1 LDGDTLGAIFVRLLA
16 AAGTAEQLRCCG
28 CVSKLWYECSLNESL
43 WRVLLL
49 RRCATGVGQ
58 EASKMLEAIESSQL
72 AGREPVMSYR
82 SQYIRSVTTQVLT
95 WGHCGRGDDDARD
108 AVRTPALIAPNG
120 LRGVGVRSVTAGAGF
135 SCAVDTRTHT
145 RTYTNANIHAQ
156 TTQERTDKTSSQKHP
171 RARTITRAHT
181 RTLVCRPFVWVDECV
196 TMTGDLECR
205 SSMLGYEPPWA
216 VWAAN
221 KHRFLCHRTN
231 CSEAA
236 S

>member
-1 LDGDTLGAIFVRLLA
+1 MLHNSLVVDIDNMEIREKIVGAQREQAATATIRFIFMTLLGAAELDGDTLDAIFVRLLA
-16 AAGTAEQLRCCG
+16 ASGTAEQLRCCG

-58 EASKMLEAIESSQL
+58 EASKMLEAIELSQL

-95 WGHCGRGDDDARD
+95 WGHCGRSDDDARD

-135 SCAVDTRTHT
+135 SCAVDTHTRTHT
-145 RTYTNANIHAQ
+145 HTHTHTLTHTQTQTYTHKQPKKGQ
-156 TTQERTDKTSSQKHP
+156 TKHP
-171 RARTITRAHT
+171 HRNILAH
-181 RTLVCRPFVWVDECV
+181 
-196 TMTGDLECR
+196 
-205 SSMLGYEPPWA
+205 
-216 VWAAN
+216 
-221 KHRFLCHRTN
+221 
-231 CSEAA
+231 
-236 S
+236 

>member
-95 WGHCGRGDDDARD
+95 WGQCGRGDDDARD

-135 SCAVDTRTHT
+135 SCAVDTRTHSP
-145 RTYTNANIHAQ
+145 TYTNANIHTHTQPKKGQ
-156 TTQERTDKTSSQKHP
+156 TKHHHRNILARERSHAHIHAHLCAGLSYGLTSALP
-171 RARTITRAHT
+171 
-181 RTLVCRPFVWVDECV
+181 
-196 TMTGDLECR
+196 
-205 SSMLGYEPPWA
+205 
-216 VWAAN
+216 
-221 KHRFLCHRTN
+221 
-231 CSEAA
+231 
-236 S
+236 

>member
-1 LDGDTLGAIFVRLLA
+1 MTLLGAAELDGDTLDAIFMRLLA
-16 AAGTAEQLRCCG
+16 ASGTAEQLRCCG

-72 AGREPVMSYR
+72 AGREPAMSYR

-95 WGHCGRGDDDARD
+95 WGHCGRSDDDARD

-135 SCAVDTRTHT
+135 SCAVDTHTHTHTHTNANTNNPRKDRQNILTETSSRANDHT
-145 RTYTNANIHAQ
+145 RTYTHTCAGLSCGL
-156 TTQERTDKTSSQKHP
+156 TSVLP
-171 RARTITRAHT
+171 
-181 RTLVCRPFVWVDECV
+181 
-196 TMTGDLECR
+196 
-205 SSMLGYEPPWA
+205 
-216 VWAAN
+216 
-221 KHRFLCHRTN
+221 
-231 CSEAA
+231 
-236 S
+236 